1 MEKLLNEL
9 FERLS
14 ELYSLRKFS
23 DLKALLLDI
32 EPADTAYFLEELG
45 ENDKVLFFRLLPKQL
60 ASDVFVEVSS
70 NTQEYLIKKFSDTEL
85 KEIIGDMFLD
95 DAVDIIEEMPSNV
108 VKRILKNTSPE
119 DRATINKLLEY
130 PGGSAGSLMTTE
142 YVSFQSSL
150 TIKEA
155 FDKIRKEGVDK
166 ETIYTCYVTDSRKKL
181 IGVVTVKDLLLN
193 SYESKIEDIMETKIV
208 YLNTL
213 EDKEVVAKVFQKYDF
228 LALPVIDKE
237 GCMVG
242 IITVDDAVD
251 VIQEEA
257 TEDIHKMAAVTP
269 TDKPYLKQGLFTIFL
284 SRFPWLVL
292 LMLSATFTSL
302 IIGVY
307 EEKLYL
313 ITPTLFACIPMIM
326 GTGGNAGS
334 QSAVTITRAIALDE
348 VKFKDIFR
356 VLLKEITVGII
367 LGLGVSI
374 LCFLKL
380 MFIDSLYNEVTP
392 LIAFTISLSLF
403 ATIVLAKIVGA
414 ALPLLAKKIK
424 LDPAVMASP
433 FITTIVDAVSL
444 ILYCAVS
451 IAIL

>member
-1 MEKLLNEL
+1 
-9 FERLS
+9 
-14 ELYSLRKFS
+14 
-23 DLKALLLDI
+23 
-32 EPADTAYFLEELG
+32 
-45 ENDKVLFFRLLPKQL
+45 
-60 ASDVFVEVSS
+60 
-70 NTQEYLIKKFSDTEL
+70 
-85 KEIIGDMFLD
+85 
-95 DAVDIIEEMPSNV
+95 
-108 VKRILKNTSPE
+108 
-119 DRATINKLLEY
+119 
-130 PGGSAGSLMTTE
+130 
-142 YVSFQSSL
+142 
-150 TIKEA
+150 
-155 FDKIRKEGVDK
+155 
-166 ETIYTCYVTDSRKKL
+166 
-181 IGVVTVKDLLLN
+181 
-193 SYESKIEDIMETKIV
+193 
-208 YLNTL
+208 
-213 EDKEVVAKVFQKYDF
+213 
-228 LALPVIDKE
+228 
-237 GCMVG
+237 MVG

-292 LMLSATFTSL
+292 LMLSATITSL

-433 FITTIVDAVSL
+433 FITTIVDAASL
-444 ILYCAVS
+444 ILYCALS
-451 IAIL
+451 LAIL

>member
-1 MEKLLNEL
+1 MQKRLEEL
-9 FERLS
+9 FERLND
-14 ELYSLRKFS
+14 LYYTRKFS
-23 DLKALLLDI
+23 HLKTLLLEA
-32 EPADTAYFLEELG
+32 EPADIAYFLEEL
-45 ENDKVLFFRLLPKQL
+45 EEKDKLLFFRLLPKEV
-60 ASDVFVEVSS
+60 ASNVFVELDVDA
-70 NTQEYLIKKFSDTEL
+70 QENLIKNFSDSEL
-85 KEIIGDMFLD
+85 CDILNNMFLD

-108 VKRILKNTSPE
+108 VKRILKSTTLEN
-119 DRATINKLLEY
+119 RNLINELLEY
-130 PGGSAGSLMTTE
+130 PEDSAGTIMTPE
-142 YVSFQSSL
+142 FVALKQHL
-150 TIKEA
+150 TVEEA
-155 FDKIRKEGVDK
+155 FKYIRRNGINK
-166 ETIYTCYVTDSRKKL
+166 ETIYTCYVTDAKRKL
-181 IGVVTVKDLLLN
+181 IGVVTIKDLLLAN
-193 SYESKIEDIMETKIV
+193 PSDLIETVMDTNLLFARTLDDRES
-208 YLNTL
+208 
-213 EDKEVVAKVFQKYDF
+213 VVNLFSKYDC

-237 GCMVG
+237 GCIVG

-269 TDKPYLKQGLFTIFL
+269 TDKPYLKQGLLTIFL

-348 VKFKDIFR
+348 VKFKDVFR

-392 LIAFTISLSLF
+392 LIAFTISLALF

-444 ILYCAVS
+444 ILYCALS
-451 IAIL
+451 LAIL